1 MEIQQ
6 ELVLLIAELFNG
18 LKMVLVI
25 KHSISSDPACMQWPA
40 TGVNQICPRGWGL
53 VQ

>member
-18 LKMVLVI
+18 LKMVRDM